1 VKLTLDFFHKKN
13 YMLAPVSKS
22 TTKERD
28 SVNPALTAPHRR
40 NRLEKGFMK
49 KANAFTLIELLVVI
63 AIIGILAAMLLPA
76 LNRARSAGKKAVCVG
91 NLRQIGIAIQMYA
104 QDSNDHTP
112 FSMGPTVVN
121 GTAGSYPWCV
131 FLVPYT
137 AKTEGVPQTIFIC
150 PEQPIR
156 LQVSATYLGADR
168 TYAAN
173 PLVFGAPYDG
183 NGTYSSSIKPVKLTD
198 VTRPSDVI
206 LVADSNQVQDDNWG
220 SEAYFEAY
228 PFDDTSIGS
237 HNPSDV
243 IPLPTTYVNVDDP
256 PDGGGRV
263 RYRHTNV
270 ANALMVDGHVESIPL
285 GNLTYGNVFP
295 SP

>member
-1 VKLTLDFFHKKN
+1 
-13 YMLAPVSKS
+13 
-22 TTKERD
+22 
-28 SVNPALTAPHRR
+28 
-40 NRLEKGFMK
+40 MK

-104 QDSNDHTP
+104 QDFNDHTP
-112 FSMGPTVVN
+112 FSMGPTTAN
-121 GTAGSYPWCV
+121 GTYSIYPWCV

-168 TYAAN
+168 TYSAN
-173 PLVFGAPYDG
+173 PLVFGPPFENNSFQPPG
-183 NGTYSSSIKPVKLTD
+183 NKPVKLTD
-198 VTRPSDVI
+198 IGRASQVI

-237 HNPSDV
+237 HSPSDV

-270 ANALMVDGHVESIPL
+270 ANALMIDGHVESIPL